1 MPAMTSKQ
9 RVQAA
14 FAHQPVDRIPVMILL
29 GESWLIDREKLSFK
43 QMRELGD
50 LGVDL
55 IVSIYEEIHS
65 DSVTSGLGCW
75 TGVLEALGCPIK
87 NTDVGAPIETKPCI
101 TDLEKYVAALD
112 HTKIRACLEESE
124 IIQKIMEQTRRLKKA
139 VGESKYVCG
148 QMQGPFSGAS
158 MMEIGR
164 AHV

>member
-65 DSVTSGLGCW
+65 DSVTS
-75 TGVLEALGCPIK
+75 
-87 NTDVGAPIETKPCI
+87 
-101 TDLEKYVAALD
+101 
-112 HTKIRACLEESE
+112 
-124 IIQKIMEQTRRLKKA
+124 
-139 VGESKYVCG
+139 SK
-148 QMQGPFSGAS
+148 
-158 MMEIGR
+158 IGR
-164 AHV
+164 ASCRERV